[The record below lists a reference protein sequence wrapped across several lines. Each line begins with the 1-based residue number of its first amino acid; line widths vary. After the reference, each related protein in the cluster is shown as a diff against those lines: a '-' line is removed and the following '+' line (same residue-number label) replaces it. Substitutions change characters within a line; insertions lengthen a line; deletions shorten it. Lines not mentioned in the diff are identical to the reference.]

1 MPKISGRNIAKNN
14 NNNLPV
20 IDKRIKKAEPNP
32 IDEDIF
38 INAKQTL
45 KNAQK
50 DQGFRVEKNM
60 MKTNLKWQAEPNSQP
75 PPHRKHLDGKS
86 KQYVGIGR
94 IGIGA
99 QSEGDK
105 PIFKP
110 KGQFNVS
117 EGRDYTLDAPVKI
130 DDEMEE
136 TPLQTNKKI

>member
-50 DQGFRVEKNM
+50 D
-60 MKTNLKWQAEPNSQP
+60 
-75 PPHRKHLDGKS
+75 
-86 KQYVGIGR
+86 
-94 IGIGA
+94 
-99 QSEGDK
+99 
-105 PIFKP
+105 
-110 KGQFNVS
+110 
-117 EGRDYTLDAPVKI
+117 
-130 DDEMEE
+130 
-136 TPLQTNKKI
+136 